1 MVDVGDDGGISDVC
15 SLGQG
20 RARLVWAAMEAL
32 AVSTRHRRAERI
44 ANGIYGTIVTAATM
58 SVVSDKRWDEPLKT
72 SAQVLITVIVFWLAH
87 SFAIGVA
94 QRATAESS
102 VEGGDAIRDLR
113 ATWPMVAAAFPLLI
127 PMLLAGLGVF
137 TYSTGLWVSY
147 GLAIAIL
154 ASWGVV
160 IGERRGLGRAAT
172 ATLMVLVGFLG
183 LMLIALKEFVH

>member
-1 MVDVGDDGGISDVC
+1 MSVRWAK
-15 SLGQG
+15 G

-32 AVSTRHRRAERI
+32 TVSARHRRAERI

-87 SFAIGVA
+87 SFATGVA
-94 QRATAESS
+94 ARATAESS

-137 TYSTGLWVSY
+137 TYSTGLWISY

-154 ASWGVV
+154 ASWGLV
-160 IGERRGLGRAAT
+160 IGERRGLSAGAKAK
-172 ATLMVLVGFLG
+172 LVVASGTLG
-183 LMLIALKEFVH
+183 LLLITLKEFVH